1 MEGLM
6 SKVFIMCGKLC
17 SGKSTYAN
25 KIRLTHK
32 AVILS
37 IDEIMLS
44 VFGQDAGEKHDYYV
58 ERIKA
63 YQYAKSVEIAESG
76 INVVLDWGFWTR
88 KERAYAKE
96 YYTSRHIDYEFYY
109 LDVDSVEWNRRI
121 QKRNQDVLNHES
133 DAYYVDEG
141 LADKFESIFEVPT
154 KDEIDVWVNS

>member
-1 MEGLM
+1 M

-25 KIRLTHK
+25 KISSTHK

-88 KERAYAKE
+88 KEREYAKE

-133 DAYYVDEG
+133 DMYYVDEG

>member
-1 MEGLM
+1 M

-25 KIRLTHK
+25 KIRSTHK

-44 VFGQDAGEKHDYYV
+44 VFGQ
-58 ERIKA
+58 A

-88 KERAYAKE
+88 KEREYAKE

-154 KDEIDVWVNS
+154 EDEIDVWVNS

>member
-1 MEGLM
+1 M

-25 KIRLTHK
+25 KIRSTYK

-44 VFGQDAGEKHDYYV
+44 MFGQYAGE
-58 ERIKA
+58 IQA

-88 KERAYAKE
+88 KEREYAKE